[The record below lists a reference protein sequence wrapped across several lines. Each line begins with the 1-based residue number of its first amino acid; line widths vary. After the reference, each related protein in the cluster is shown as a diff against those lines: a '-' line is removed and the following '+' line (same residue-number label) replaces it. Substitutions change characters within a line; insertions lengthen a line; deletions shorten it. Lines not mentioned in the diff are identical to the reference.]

1 MFAVRVP
8 LQLASVRRTATRS
21 QVCARI
27 RRQGVRG
34 TMRLSAVYIW
44 SFLLLLLGGF
54 VSLPIPFSGDQA
66 LFTIGARM
74 MSEGAVLYRDF
85 WDLKPPGIL
94 YFYYVAGTLF
104 GFHEVGIRAL
114 EVIYFMTLGVVL
126 IVALARRYENDLV
139 KAIVPALTVGLYYA
153 SAESWHLT
161 QVEALVGFPLFLSLW
176 QCVRGVES
184 KGSGTARFF
193 LSGFCGGLVLLFK
206 VLFLPL
212 LATMWLVVLIGPPK
226 GTARLRTTVARAAL
240 ALSLGLMASVAAAIA
255 IFVHEG
261 TANQAYRTFFEIP
274 WRISGTYYAG
284 DLSVLSIGV
293 QWFLSWSSP
302 LLALTVV
309 AIASGRVLRDP
320 MARGALAWI
329 VAGAGMIA
337 LQRGW
342 AYHFVLL
349 LWPLGVVA
357 ATGVDVLLTHL
368 KPVWISRS
376 ALWRVVAAV
385 SVMTALFAP
394 AAVNLANKVRHAM
407 PLMRSLDEQ
416 ALHEYQSRM
425 SPWYGA
431 VRGEVEAL
439 PLAGQSAM
447 DLYVFGDP
455 LYLYLSHR
463 VQPVPINGWSP
474 EFLLPEQ
481 WGELHRSLVE
491 TEPEYVFVQD
501 YNDGLIRERYPDLL
515 AWLERRYQII
525 NRGEHGVWYQ
535 KRIPQG

>member
-1 MFAVRVP
+1 
-8 LQLASVRRTATRS
+8 
-21 QVCARI
+21 
-27 RRQGVRG
+27 
-34 TMRLSAVYIW
+34 MRLSAVYTW
-44 SFLLLLLGGF
+44 SLLLLLLGGL
-54 VSLPIPFSGDQA
+54 VSLPIPFTGDQA

-94 YFYYVAGTLF
+94 YFYCVAGTLF

-114 EVIYFMTLGVVL
+114 EVIYLMAFGVAL
-126 IVALARRYENDLV
+126 IVALARRYEN
-139 KAIVPALTVGLYYA
+139 AIVGAMVPTLTVGLYYA

-176 QCVRGVES
+176 QCVQGVES
-184 KGSGTARFF
+184 KGSGATRFF

-212 LATMWLVVLIGPPK
+212 LATMWMAVLLGPPNV
-226 GTARLRTTVARAAL
+226 TLRLRPAVARGAL
-240 ALSLGLMASVAAAIA
+240 ALSLGLTAAVAAAVVCFI
-255 IFVHEG
+255 HER
-261 TANQAYRTFFEIP
+261 TVSLAYRTFFEIP

-284 DLSVLSIGV
+284 DLSVLTRGV

-309 AIASGRVLRDP
+309 AVASGRVLQDP

-416 ALHEYQSRM
+416 ALYEYQSRM
-425 SPWYGA
+425 SSWYGA
-431 VRGEVEAL
+431 VRVEVEAL
-439 PLAGQSAM
+439 PPASQSAT

-481 WGELHRSLVE
+481 WSELHRSLVE
-491 TEPEYVFVQD
+491 TEPEFVFVQD
-501 YNDGLIRERYPDLL
+501 YNDGLIRERYPDVL
-515 AWLERRYQII
+515 AWLEHRYQVKK
-525 NRGEHGVWYQ
+525 RGENGIWYQ
-535 KRIPQG
+535 RRIP